1 MEPLEFNQANPMQP
15 DTFRLVTLFG
25 GGGFVGRYVAQA
37 LYKTG
42 ARVRVAQFD
51 ARKAFFLKPLG
62 GLGQT
67 QFVAADIRNPRQVRE
82 ALKGSDAVVNLV
94 GTLNGNF
101 EAIHIDGAANVA
113 EACAVEGIGSLV
125 HISAIGAE
133 PESPSR
139 YGSSKGLGEQSVRT
153 ALPSATIMRPSIVF
167 GREDNF
173 INRFAGLMR
182 MSPVLPVIRGKVK
195 FQPVYAADVGKAVAA
210 AALDPREHGG
220 KTYELGGPQVLS
232 MRELM
237 EWIDETTGWDRGL
250 VDIPDAVGRMIARGL
265 GWLPGAPITW
275 DQWLMLQ
282 HDNVVAPGAEGL
294 RSFGIAPTPLAAV
307 SEGWLTSYRRGG
319 RFAAK
324 QPY

>member
-1 MEPLEFNQANPMQP
+1 MQP
-15 DTFRLVTLFG
+15 ETFRLVTLFG
-25 GGGFVGRYVAQA
+25 GGGFLGRYVAQA

-67 QFVAADIRNPRQVRE
+67 QFVAADIRNPAQVRE
-82 ALKGSDAVVNLV
+82 AIKGSDAVVNLV
-94 GTLNGNF
+94 GILKGNF
-101 EAIHIDGAANVA
+101 EQIHIDGAANVA
-113 EACAVEGIGSLV
+113 EACAVEGIQSLV
-125 HISAIGAE
+125 HISAIGAD
-133 PESPSR
+133 PDSPSR
-139 YGSSKGLGEQSVRT
+139 YGSSKGLGEQAVR
-153 ALPSATIMRPSIVF
+153 AAVPSATIVRPSILF

-173 INRFAGLMR
+173 INRFASMTRL
-182 MSPVLPVIRGKVK
+182 SPVIPVIRGNVK
-195 FQPVYAADVGKAVAA
+195 FQPVYAADVGKAVTA
-210 AALDPREHGG
+210 AALHPRDHAA
-220 KTYELGGPQVLS
+220 KIYELGGPQVLS

-237 EWIDETTGWDRGL
+237 EWIDQTTGWNRAL
-250 VDIPDAVGRMIARGL
+250 VEIPDSVGRLLARGL

-282 HDNVVAPGAEGL
+282 RDNVVSPGAEGL